1 MRYCLRCGEIS
12 SEDSNQT
19 DNECGTCGYK
29 LTIDEMNS
37 EKYNLLSEQEKDEYE
52 LKLLKT
58 IQNSPMFDE
67 RLYNMYN
74 KYGTANFYYYFRFDK
89 YEQMTGKKA
98 GRKMTKE
105 ESDDL
110 KQHLQETYGKG
121 SKLYEE
127 QVVQNCIEADRAR
140 KQKKENIPHCPI
152 CNSTNIKKIT
162 LSKRALKTAIFGIV
176 GAIDDSGKT
185 YKCNNCDSRF

>member
-29 LTIDEMNS
+29 LTIDEMTS

-52 LKLLKT
+52 LKLLKI
-58 IQNSPMFDE
+58 IQNSSVFDE

-89 YEQMTGKKA
+89 FEKMTGKKA
-98 GRKMTKE
+98 GRKMTQE
-105 ESDDL
+105 EDMQL
-110 KQHLQETYGKG
+110 KQRMQATYGKG

-127 QVVQNCIEADRAR
+127 AVVQNCIEADRDR
-140 KQKKENIPHCPI
+140 KSENQVKCVY
-152 CNSTNIKKIT
+152 CNSTDVNKIST
-162 LSKRALKTAIFGIV
+162 TSKVVNTALFGIFGT
-176 GAIDDSGKT
+176 KRH
-185 YKCNNCDSRF
+185 KQWHCNQCNSDF

>member
-29 LTIDEMNS
+29 LTIDEMTS

-58 IQNSPMFDE
+58 IQNSSVFDE

-74 KYGTANFYYYFRFDK
+74 KYGTADFYYYFRFDK

-110 KQHLQETYGKG
+110 KRHMQATYGKG

-127 QVVQNCIEADRAR
+127 AVVQNCIEADRSR
-140 KQKKENIPHCPI
+140 KQESSNIPKCPT
-152 CNSTNIKKIT
+152 CNSTNIEKISLTKKAVGG
-162 LSKRALKTAIFGIV
+162 ALFGLFSSDVRKTMHCKNCG
-176 GAIDDSGKT
+176 
-185 YKCNNCDSRF
+185 YKW

>member
-29 LTIDEMNS
+29 LTIDEMTS

-58 IQNSPMFDE
+58 IQNSPMFDN
-67 RLYNMYN
+67 RLYDMYN

-105 ESDDL
+105 ESNDL
-110 KQHLQETYGKG
+110 KQHMQATYGKG

-127 QVVQNCIEADRAR
+127 AVVQNCIQADRAR
-140 KQKKENIPHCPI
+140 KQESSNIPKCPT
-152 CNSTNIKKIT
+152 CHSTNIEKISLTKKAVGG
-162 LSKRALKTAIFGIV
+162 ALFGLFSSNVRKTMHCKNCG
-176 GAIDDSGKT
+176 
-185 YKCNNCDSRF
+185 YKW

>member
-29 LTIDEMNS
+29 LTVDEMTS

-58 IQNSPMFDE
+58 IQNSSVFDE

-74 KYGTANFYYYFRFDK
+74 KYGTADFYYYFRFDK
-89 YEQMTGKKA
+89 FEKMTGKKA
-98 GRKMTKE
+98 GRKMTQE
-105 ESDDL
+105 ESDKL
-110 KQHLQETYGKG
+110 KQHIQATYGKG

-127 QVVQNCIEADRAR
+127 AVVEQCIKTDRAR
-140 KQKKENIPHCPI
+140 KQESSNIPKCPT
-152 CNSTNIKKIT
+152 CNSTSIEKISLTKKAVGG
-162 LSKRALKTAIFGIV
+162 ALFGLFSSNVRKTMQCKNCG
-176 GAIDDSGKT
+176 
-185 YKCNNCDSRF
+185 YKW

>member
-29 LTIDEMNS
+29 LTLDEMTS

-58 IQNSPMFDE
+58 IQNSPVFDE

-74 KYGTANFYYYFRFDK
+74 KYGTADFYYYFRFDK

-98 GRKMTKE
+98 GRKMTPE
-105 ESDDL
+105 ESNDL
-110 KQHLQETYGKG
+110 KQRMQAVYGKG

-127 QVVQNCIEADRAR
+127 AVVQNSIDAARAR
-140 KQKKENIPHCPI
+140 KQENSNVPKCPT
-152 CNSTNIKKIT
+152 CQSTDIRKVSGTSKVISVAMFGL
-162 LSKRALKTAIFGIV
+162 LSQKVRKQFH
-176 GAIDDSGKT
+176 
-185 YKCNNCDSRF
+185 CNNCGYEW